1 MFTQTRAHFT
11 DLAESMHASIE
22 RTVPTPQIVIYR
34 HDQGLP
40 AEPSEGGVSWHP
52 IKTQCSIVLI
62 QPSPEAQQSKTTR
75 GNLVQRPTDPCF
87 MGLCFVLLW
96 NGPKTSWWTSG
107 QHHPGSKNLDY
118 LKIRNQ
124 TSNRSAHFFRTIWAL
139 SHTQCNEAPEATQTL
154 ESNFFTHL
162 SFSRPRTRCVHCWR
176 VAILKPTET
185 CSKVN
190 DAIFNFFFY

>member
-1 MFTQTRAHFT
+1 MTRVFLLNLLREEYPDIQSKHNAPLSSSNHHLRHSSQRQQEET
-11 DLAESMHASIE
+11 WYSDPLTHASW
-22 RTVPTPQIVIYR
+22 
-34 HDQGLP
+34 DF
-40 AEPSEGGVSWHP
+40 VSY
-52 IKTQCSIVLI
+52 CY
-62 QPSPEAQQSKTTR
+62 
-75 GNLVQRPTDPCF
+75 GMGQR
-87 MGLCFVLLW
+87 
-96 NGPKTSWWTSG
+96 
-107 QHHPGSKNLDY
+107 HPGEPADNIIQAQRLDY

-190 DAIFNFFFY
+190 DAIFNFFFIK